1 MTIAAHVFLQTL
13 RRLRAAAP
21 DEARHYQAV
30 MLARLVDFAARM
42 VPAYRM
48 ALHPLIAEDGVALDR
63 FERVP
68 VLTAAALAQ
77 LGETL
82 VLAERP
88 EALGALHDG
97 RPAGTTG
104 SSLAGPVDDDFLW
117 ADACVH
123 ELLFDDLQLDNRAA
137 LIDIV
142 AADKAGEG
150 TGEKVGEKV
159 APWSLQRPRAAR
171 VAIVD
176 DFDAGVVAARLAD
189 APEALAVRAE
199 MAALHRLALAD
210 AALPAAVRCVI
221 GHGVAAGPMLA
232 TIAAW
237 AERRGVAAGFVLAT
251 TTTGALAATG
261 ADGVLRPA
269 DGVAFVE
276 IVDHRGLPVAPG
288 TVGRVVA
295 TPFYAFT
302 RPLIRIDT
310 GLLARRSDDGAL
322 VLA

>member
-21 DEARHYQAV
+21 DEVQHYQAV

-48 ALHPLIAEDGVALDR
+48 ALHPLLAEDGVALDR

-82 VLAERP
+82 EVRERP
-88 EALGALHDG
+88 EALGVLHDG

-104 SSLAGPVDDDFLW
+104 STLAGPVDDDFLW
-117 ADACVH
+117 ADTCVH
-123 ELLFDDLQLDNRAA
+123 ELLFDDLKLDTRAA
-137 LIDIV
+137 LIEIV
-142 AADKAGEG
+142 GDDRFDEAAGA
-150 TGEKVGEKV
+150 
-159 APWSLQRPRAAR
+159 WSLQRPRGARIVLADDGDAA
-171 VAIVD
+171 
-176 DFDAGVVAARLAD
+176 VVAARLAE
-189 APEALAVRAE
+189 APEAVAVRAE
-199 MAALHRLALAD
+199 LAALHRLALAD
-210 AALPAAVRCVI
+210 AALPAAVQSVI

-232 TIAAW
+232 AIVAW
-237 AERRGVAAGFVLAT
+237 AERRGVATGFVVAT
-251 TTTGALAATG
+251 ATTGAIAASG

-288 TVGRVVA
+288 TIGRIVA

-302 RPLIRIDT
+302 RPLIRVDT
-310 GLLARRSDDGAL
+310 GLLGRRGADGAL
-322 VLA
+322 TLA

>member
-21 DEARHYQAV
+21 EEARHYQAV

-48 ALHPLIAEDGVALDR
+48 ALHPLLAEDGVALDR

-77 LGETL
+77 LGDAL

-123 ELLFDDLQLDNRAA
+123 ELLFDDLQLDTRAA
-137 LIDIV
+137 LVDIV
-142 AADKAGEG
+142 AAERAGEASG
-150 TGEKVGEKV
+150 S
-159 APWSLQRPRAAR
+159 WSLQRSRAAR
-171 VAIVD
+171 VVVCD
-176 DFDAGVVAARLAD
+176 DFDAGVVAARLAEV
-189 APEALAVRAE
+189 PEAAAVRAE
-199 MAALHRLALAD
+199 LTALHRLALAD

-221 GHGVAAGPMLA
+221 GHGVAAGPMLTA
-232 TIAAW
+232 IAAW

-251 TTTGALAATG
+251 ETTGAIAATG

-302 RPLIRIDT
+302 RPLIRVDT

-322 VLA
+322 VPA